1 MTSVRHTNTTV
12 SIVFLVILQ
21 QNVSIFG
28 AWFIVIFN
36 NLSIGNVFQTSVP
49 RTPACSALSA
59 PMKRGPTLTRVRARL
74 TSSTSKCSMERTV
87 RIVPAR
93 TCAADSVTTV
103 CRTTA
108 LMDRDACVRPDK
120 HHVRPNTFPSNL
132 TFSLF
137 LFDVTSLT
145 TMQGANVSCFWTDQ
159 LHKRSDKRNQKHQRL
174 LRP

>member
-1 MTSVRHTNTTV
+1 MSQAGPARYVTMTSVRHTNTTV

-59 PMKRGPTLTRVRARL
+59 PMKRGPTLTRAHARS
-74 TSSTSKCSMERTV
+74 TSSTSRCSMERAV
-87 RIVPAR
+87 RIAPAR
-93 TCAADSVTTV
+93 ICAAGSVTTV

-108 LMDRDACVRPDK
+108 SMDRAACVRPDK
-120 HHVRPNTFPSNL
+120 HHVRPNTFPLNS
-132 TFSLF
+132 TFSLY
-137 LFDVTSLT
+137 LF
-145 TMQGANVSCFWTDQ
+145 M
-159 LHKRSDKRNQKHQRL
+159 
-174 LRP
+174 